1 MTSTHFD
8 LDDTDDLV
16 IPRPADCSDETWAE
30 IGRLADQRFKALT
43 AKATCPS
50 WCVTEHDVTD
60 PENTI
65 FHRDQEVNVANYKIQ
80 LDLDP
85 PTSPEYAGVWVC
97 FDGTMLRPKDA
108 IELGNALI
116 AAANRADVSRATDEE
131 LITELEGR
139 PDMAKGTGA
148 PLST

>member
-16 IPRPADCSDETWAE
+16 IPRSADCSDETWAE

-85 PTSPEYAGVWVC
+85 PTIEGFVPVAAGAPHANGRSNNDGNGQEDGWASERPERQAEKHSEA
-97 FDGTMLRPKDA
+97 PA
-108 IELGNALI
+108 
-116 AAANRADVSRATDEE
+116 
-131 LITELEGR
+131 R
-139 PDMAKGTGA
+139 PDVPFRDGWWN
-148 PLST
+148 